1 MSNRTATLRSVL
13 ITVAVGLLVG
23 FLLWKAYHVW
33 RPVTDNAIAA
43 VVSTRNALFLA
54 SILGGFGRATLLL
67 VGIIMILR
75 SLTGG
80 LILGLAVG
88 LALPRMRHR
97 RLLCY
102 SVLAWPAGVWCWA
115 AINARWAGTGPKAAK
130 ALALWESRGEYM
142 LEAFYIYTVFFA
154 LLVLVYFVVRQY
166 EIARHH
172 EVANA

>member
-1 MSNRTATLRSVL
+1 MSTRTARLRSFL
-13 ITVAVGLLVG
+13 ITIAVGLLVG

-67 VGIIMILR
+67 VGIIMVLR

-88 LALPRMRHR
+88 LALPRMRHK

-115 AINARWAGTGPKAAK
+115 GINAKWLATGPNAAR
-130 ALALWESRGEYM
+130 ALALWESRGEYL

-172 EVANA
+172 EIANA

>member
-1 MSNRTATLRSVL
+1 MSPRTAKLHSFL
-13 ITVAVGLLVG
+13 ITIAVGLLVG

-67 VGIIMILR
+67 VGIIMVLR

-88 LALPRMRHR
+88 LALPRMRHK

-102 SVLAWPAGVWCWA
+102 SVLAWPAGVWCWVG
-115 AINARWAGTGPKAAK
+115 INAKWLATGPSAAR
-130 ALALWESRGEYM
+130 ALALWENRGEYM

-166 EIARHH
+166 EITRHH
-172 EVANA
+172 EIANA

>member
-1 MSNRTATLRSVL
+1 MSTAANLRPIL
-13 ITVAVGLLVG
+13 TILFGLVVG
-23 FLLWKAYHVW
+23 FLLWEAYHLW
-33 RPVTDNAIAA
+33 RPVTDNAIAN

-67 VGIIMILR
+67 VGVIMVLR

-88 LALPRMRHR
+88 LALPRIRHK

-102 SVLAWPAGVWCWA
+102 SVLAWPVGMWCWA
-115 AINARWAGTGPKAAK
+115 AVNAKWLASGPAAAS

-142 LEAFYIYTVFFA
+142 LEAFYIYSVFFA

-166 EIARHH
+166 AHARQQ
-172 EVANA
+172 ENVPP